1 MKRNRILR
9 LAAALLAVTLLT
21 AQAAPAA
28 LADSKKDNLQ
38 QNVDQ
43 AQQEYAQA
51 QQDLEDQQDSVDQA
65 QGQVDAIQGQIDSV
79 KSQMS
84 QVYDSL
90 EETGAQLAAAQQ
102 AQAEAQAALD
112 AKQAEYD
119 ETWSDT
125 KNMMNAMQKMH
136 DGGSIA
142 LLSQATNLYELLTFS
157 NVLNEMND
165 KCQSM
170 LGTLEAEEQEL
181 DARRQEAADTAA
193 ALEAAQTALQ
203 QQEDQL
209 NTLQGQL
216 SEAYQQADATLS
228 SEQADLQA
236 QQQLTD
242 ELKKKLDEAEAQL
255 DAYVASQNQQ
265 YSTPSIH
272 CSLDFRCPL
281 DSYGSITTQ
290 FGGSDPWGR
299 GHNGTDFSAPGGT
312 PIYAVADGVV
322 SVATSHYSYGN
333 YVQISHGTADDG
345 KTYATLYAHMS
356 SYVVSVGQSVSKG
369 QVIGYVGNT
378 GEVYGKYGGYHLH
391 LELRVNNVRVNPLS
405 YIPH

>member
-1 MKRNRILR
+1 MSDEQNIFEEETNTSGQPQSGGAMNADQS
-9 LAAALLAVTLLT
+9 AAAGQNADAGQSADTERNAGT
-21 AQAAPAA
+21 AQNAAGEGQS
-28 LADSKKDNLQ
+28 ADGSWQ
-38 QNVDQ
+38 QNAGGDQ
-43 AQQEYAQA
+43 SGNWY
-51 QQDLEDQQDSVDQA
+51 
-65 QGQVDAIQGQIDSV
+65 
-79 KSQMS
+79 
-84 QVYDSL
+84 
-90 EETGAQLAAAQQ
+90 
-102 AQAEAQAALD
+102 
-112 AKQAEYD
+112 
-119 ETWSDT
+119 
-125 KNMMNAMQKMH
+125 
-136 DGGSIA
+136 
-142 LLSQATNLYELLTFS
+142 
-157 NVLNEMND
+157 
-165 KCQSM
+165 
-170 LGTLEAEEQEL
+170 
-181 DARRQEAADTAA
+181 
-193 ALEAAQTALQ
+193 Q
-203 QQEDQL
+203 QQGASYS
-209 NTLQGQL
+209 GQ
-216 SEAYQQADATLS
+216 YQ
-228 SEQADLQA
+228 
-236 QQQLTD
+236 
-242 ELKKKLDEAEAQL
+242 
-255 DAYVASQNQQ
+255 SQNQQ